1 MKPSFCARGILL
13 LLCLLFV
20 TSTTQAQLPDSSW
33 LYKRWDAS
41 WIAVPGAPPQ
51 DYGIYYFRRT
61 MDLSSVPAHFP
72 VYVSGDNRYKLFVN
86 GHLVSLGPARADVTH
101 WRFEVVDLAPYLKT
115 GQNAVAAQV
124 WNEGP
129 QRPEANM
136 TLRTAFILQGASPGA
151 QVLNTGKNWRCI
163 QDSSY
168 APIRIVLPAYYV
180 AGPGEQVNME
190 QHLRGWDQPGFD
202 DRHWP
207 EATSLDKGFPKY
219 KLGFGETANW
229 RLLPSPLPQ
238 MELRQERL
246 KTVCRAE
253 GVTVPDQFLSGHA
266 PVTIPAHT
274 KATILLDQSYLTNA
288 YPTVTF
294 SGGKGGSITLCYGES
309 LFSSGTVKG
318 NRNEIAG
325 KFMRGRKDSILAD
338 GSAHQSF
345 TSLSWR
351 TFRYLQL
358 SINTGNDP
366 LVLEDL
372 YGTFTGYPFARRA
385 KLETSDTLLQKIL
398 DIGWRTARLCA
409 VETYMDCPYFEQL
422 QYAGDTRIQ
431 ALVSLYNSG
440 DDRLVRNA
448 IDLLD
453 LSRTPEG
460 VTQSRYPSNTPQYI
474 PPFSLW
480 YIGMLHDYLYYGK
493 DVALVKEKLPGVR
506 QVLHYFNSFQDNGR
520 GSVRNLP
527 GWNFTDWVPGWDA
540 GIAPAGRD
548 GRSAVL
554 DLQLLWA
561 YQLAADMEKQV
572 GMPAFAG
579 EYQSRAVSLADTIFK
594 AYKDSVRNLLADNT
608 AHDHFSEHANA
619 LALLTGVVT
628 DNPRHHYFTE
638 HFLADTALTR
648 ASVYFK
654 YYYYEAL
661 IKEGRGDDYLQWLG
675 KWKENIDMGL
685 TTWAEMSDVASSRS
699 DCHAWGASPNIE
711 IFRTVL
717 GIKSMAPG
725 FAKVQVEPHL
735 GSIRE
740 IGGEMPHPAGMIKV
754 HYHYENTLV
763 AEIDLPQGVPG
774 ALYWHNKVYP
784 LHPGK
789 NVVRTK

>member
-1 MKPSFCARGILL
+1 MRPSLCSRILL
-13 LLCLLFV
+13 LVFLLFV
-20 TSTTQAQLPDSSW
+20 TNLTKAQLPDSSW

-41 WIAVPGAPPQ
+41 WIAVPGASTQ
-51 DYGIYYFRRT
+51 DYGVYYFRRT
-61 MDLSSVPAHFP
+61 FHLDAMPARFP

-86 GHLVSLGPARADVTH
+86 GRLVSLGPARGDVTH
-101 WRFEVVDLAPYLKT
+101 WRFEVVDLAPYLRA

-124 WNEGP
+124 WNEGA

-136 TLRTAFILQGASPGA
+136 TLRTAFILQGASPET
-151 QVLNTGKNWRCI
+151 QMLNTGENWRCI
-163 QDSSY
+163 QDSAY
-168 APIRIVLPAYYV
+168 APVRIVLPAYYV
-180 AGPGEQVNME
+180 AGPGEQVDMR
-190 QHLRGWDQPGFD
+190 QHPRGWAQPGYD
-202 DRHWP
+202 DSHWP
-207 EATSLDKGFPKY
+207 KAATIDKGFPKQ

-238 MELRQERL
+238 MERRDERL
-246 KTVCRAE
+246 HAVRKSE
-253 GVTVPDQFLSGHA
+253 GVQVTDQFLSGHA

-288 YPTVTF
+288 YPSLTF

-309 LFSSGTVKG
+309 LFSRDNIKG
-318 NRNEIAG
+318 NRNEVEG
-325 KFMRGRKDSILAD
+325 KFMRGRKDSLLAD

-351 TFRYLQL
+351 TYRYLQL
-358 SINTGNDP
+358 SVTTGNDP
-366 LVLEDL
+366 LVLEDI
-372 YGTFTGYPFARRA
+372 YGTFTGYPFERKAR
-385 KLETSDTLLQKIL
+385 LESSDTMLQKIL

-409 VETYMDCPYFEQL
+409 METYMDCPYFEQL

-431 ALVSLYNSG
+431 AMVSLYNSG

-493 DVALVKEKLPGVR
+493 DVAFVRSKLAGVR
-506 QVLHYFNSFQDNGR
+506 QILQYFNSFQDDSC

-540 GIAPAGRD
+540 GIAPVGKD
-548 GRSAVL
+548 GRSAL
-554 DLQLLWA
+554 IDLQLLWA
-561 YQLAADMEKQV
+561 YQLAEDMEKQV
-572 GMPAFAG
+572 GMPAFA
-579 EYQSRAVSLADTIFK
+579 ERYHARAVNLKDTIFH
-594 AYKDSVRNLLADNT
+594 AYADPVRNLFADNT
-608 AHDHFSEHANA
+608 DHDHFSEHTNA
-619 LALLTGVVT
+619 LALLTGVIW
-628 DNPRHHYFTE
+628 DSRRPHYFTE
-638 HFLADTALTR
+638 HFLADTALTK

-654 YYYYEAL
+654 YYYYQAL
-661 IKEGRGDDYLQWLG
+661 IQEDRGNDYLSWLG
-675 KWKENIDMGL
+675 KWKENIDLGL
-685 TTWAEMSDVASSRS
+685 TTWAEMSDVAGSRS

-725 FAKVQVEPHL
+725 FAKVLVEPHIRDL
-735 GSIRE
+735 GE
-740 IGGEMPHPAGMIKV
+740 IGGEVPHPAGMIKV
-754 HYHYENTLV
+754 HYHYKTTLV
-763 AEIDLPQGVPG
+763 AEIELPPG
-774 ALYWHNKVYP
+774 IPGEFRWQHAVYP

-789 NVVRTK
+789 NTVVTK